1 MFFSRKTIARS
12 LLSLFALSSSSS
24 AILLLESEA
33 LEVCQENSGFTA
45 SLFEVV
51 FTPGNNSLAFDA
63 VFISTISGNVT
74 AEIDVIAYGYNA
86 IQKTLDPCELNLSGL
101 CPLASGDIQI
111 NSNIVVPSSVTSQ
124 LPGMQRHCHDF
135 ISIR

>member
-1 MFFSRKTIARS
+1 MYKRQ
-12 LLSLFALSSSSS
+12 
-24 AILLLESEA
+24 A

-45 SLFEVV
+45 SLFDVI
-51 FTPGNNSLAFDA
+51 FTPGNNSLAFNA

-124 LPGMQRHCHDF
+124 LPGMQHHCLDTF
-135 ISIR
+135 SIC